1 MLVSWLF
8 HCVIQSLG
16 IRKSHAELIWLCGT
30 LDNEQWENLYWR
42 RYFQNW
48 ENVILR
54 RYEIFHY
61 RCHQHYLLDCM
72 EQSNQQLQWLL
83 QDMQRS
89 QSDCWWAEHEKGCI
103 ILDKTECY
111 DFIARHVSSFQLTNS
126 KGLFYLYYEKRIVR
140 SKEHY
145 FYSGVSL
152 FAEIGGYLGLLLGIS
167 FLNFASWF
175 SELIKSRI
183 SSRKTYNHHTANMQS
198 NKWFGDKTG
207 GMTPVEWE
215 RIKEAS
221 VWRVQKNPI
230 GRIHCEW

>member
-1 MLVSWLF
+1 
-8 HCVIQSLG
+8 
-16 IRKSHAELIWLCGT
+16 
-30 LDNEQWENLYWR
+30 
-42 RYFQNW
+42 
-48 ENVILR
+48 
-54 RYEIFHY
+54 
-61 RCHQHYLLDCM
+61 
-72 EQSNQQLQWLL
+72 
-83 QDMQRS
+83 MQRS

-145 FYSGVSL
+145 FYTGVSL

-198 NKWFGDKTG
+198 NKWSGDKTG

-221 VWRVQKNPI
+221 IWWVQKNPI
-230 GRIHCEW
+230 GRIYCES

>member
-1 MLVSWLF
+1 MTVT
-8 HCVIQSLG
+8 
-16 IRKSHAELIWLCGT
+16 RHAEI
-30 LDNEQWENLYWR
+30 
-42 RYFQNW
+42 
-48 ENVILR
+48 
-54 RYEIFHY
+54 
-61 RCHQHYLLDCM
+61 
-72 EQSNQQLQWLL
+72 SKWLL
-83 QDMQRS
+83 VGGTWKRLYN
-89 QSDCWWAEHEKGCI
+89 
-103 ILDKTECY
+103 LDKTECY

-145 FYSGVSL
+145 FYTGVSL

-198 NKWFGDKTG
+198 KKWSSDKTG

-215 RIKEAS
+215 KIKEAR
-221 VWRVQKNPI
+221 VWCVQKNPI
-230 GRIHCEW
+230 VRIHFES